1 MKKHTAKIIT
11 MLLTIVFAVCLA
23 MGLAGCSSC
32 SGCNDDYATE
42 TKYDAIYDAYA
53 EVLEEDALS
62 KTEWYSVYKD
72 AIDAANLEEGF
83 EVNGAV
89 LDGDDYVVFT
99 FGDGKLYRL
108 SINGSDFLECVQ
120 FTLTTKDTDDA
131 LLKGVNLDIYYTDN
145 GERVVWRTVKTDAT
159 TGTFLLYL
167 PVSDTKTYGIQ
178 VSSTGDHNHTYG
190 VAEDVTFTASASDK
204 HITVVLAEVTTYMVR
219 VENSIGNP
227 IAGVAIGIY
236 HNDADN
242 KTAIAEAVTGA
253 SGTLTAYFVV
263 KQNAKYVIKFQNVAN
278 AIPAGYTASAEAY
291 ELDFSTKVTV
301 IVLEMNRKVQNV
313 DATYSSNIAREFD
326 NNDMRYDYAEL
337 ALNAKVS
344 QSGNSYYVGT
354 AKIFIALDKLIPRMN
369 GTNTIVEIA
378 NEDDKYFVVEKLHIE
393 PGQSEEEALI
403 ANIYDNV
410 NYTNLIKAYG
420 AKVNSDGVYALNNDL
435 YSFLTDCAH
444 LLSGATGDKTDENL
458 PLVYLDGPVLSA
470 GEAGIYEDAVIPG
483 YTADPLTVRLRT
495 HTAGFFKFTI
505 TGGDPVGRY
514 FVIVNGS
521 DIPMTADGENVSAIV
536 YLPEEITT
544 VQFHSDLA
552 YETTVTISL
561 TQTASGS
568 VTAPDILD
576 EDGEYTFPVYP
587 ADVVKEVYFTSNYFT
602 TLRERQHYH
611 YTMEILECPEDIE
624 LMGRFYIVDDSGT
637 SGRVSHVNMPISV
650 DEPMVN
656 YVYLDYKVG
665 DSAMIYNKLPRL
677 LFFHEGYDFRT
688 VKVKF
693 TFKNDSV
700 NYFFER
706 GEGDQGKYSSYFNL
720 IDTYVSLSIPA
731 KGFLP
736 DGAQEF
742 LKTETI
748 PGTDGQE
755 PTVINYIL
763 VGWLDEEDGAFYPY
777 GSTILV
783 PDINH
788 DVTLVAQWKKPVE
801 YTADGQLG
809 VGDENKLENITFKTD
824 EVYNVKVMLN
834 TASVTTGMYYLN
846 AVLDTNFGTTLKIVL
861 CKDGSTTTTPATAYM
876 LLDEAHS
883 SEGQYVYIGLFD
895 KTASYDCF
903 TIDINSSIGEVTIK
917 QLHLKAFSVSDYTL
931 TLDAEDEILVP
942 FDNSSATWTSSS
954 LNAYYVN
961 LSGVTSSV
969 KLRVFITNPTDIKIN
984 GFVYRYYTTSNS
996 YGVSFGVNPG
1006 ETIVVSLSSVSQSKL
1021 LFKSDNDRNYYAWL
1035 KVRIATGYKLSYD
1048 NNTDDTQYAGS
1059 LPETVSSRA
1068 KGELVQITKPLSPL
1082 TRPDYDFVGWSPVQG
1097 VEYDPN
1103 TEYYQTGD
1111 YIEMPAGNLVL
1122 YAVWKLKNFNYV
1134 EVGVGEEN
1142 KLVDAIIDSS
1152 LYQGT
1157 RVRLKEGAK
1166 GAAYRITLEFDHN
1179 MGGSVLFTTDSYI
1192 PVLAELKEVISGR
1205 YVYVGIAYIAE
1216 GYFIHFNME
1225 TEEPIKL
1232 SVTLEKYVQ
1241 ATLEADS
1248 DYIDVIL
1255 VAGIAKNDYIIK
1267 VPLGESMTAGN
1278 YRLMIQS
1285 TIGVVD
1291 YRLIID
1297 NKEVSF
1303 SNDSWGWAKGIIIT
1317 IPDGVTEI
1325 SFVTYNSTG
1334 DPYTC
1339 GISVKVIKLY
1349 SVSYEKGD
1357 DDATGTAP
1365 TTREN
1370 LGFND
1375 TVTLKDN
1382 TFVKNGYVFAGWKVL
1397 GDEED
1402 AKLYQYGDT
1411 YTLNGKNV
1419 VFVAQWK
1426 LAPEFEHVEGNLGI
1440 GEQYKV
1446 TTTITADSK
1455 TATFPLE
1462 NISDGKYTL
1471 QITSTADLGDLI
1483 TLDLDGAALYM
1494 IKDPAS
1500 TETQFIYTGFPRL
1513 TAKSIAIKF
1522 TSDIAATITA
1532 ELNIYENVVVKM
1544 DGGPVVVPFNAYGVN
1559 SNLSNTFQISPRQ
1572 NNGSAFSGGAAVYV
1586 TVTNYSG
1593 QTLTVY
1599 LQRNNTTTA
1608 TYRWTFSN
1616 IAPGETGL
1624 QSSSIQA
1631 TYLNVWYLY
1640 ASTSTVTAEIP
1651 MVLNLYG
1658 TDPRV
1663 KYTHSHG
1670 VDVDHQSEVSGSMTS
1685 GDLSVLPGSVNS
1697 FRACNYK
1704 REGYVFIGWKLEGDD
1719 TVYAV
1724 GDTFVMPDH
1733 AITITAQ
1740 WKAISELEKLIGVSM
1755 MTAHLTDATTVLRL
1769 NLDTDPGEN
1778 QVTNGNYTVKME
1790 LAVNVGNMFT
1800 MDVQNLEKTKIGVVV
1815 MVHMAELDSA
1825 GRYVY
1830 MGYLNVA
1837 DNTSAI
1843 VYDVAT
1849 AKLGASEIKVTLEKY
1864 MAPTVKPDGQTY
1876 YVPAAYT
1883 SLTDVH
1889 FYVNFDQSLLNTNCL
1904 IYYLDVSNGS
1914 YYSRLFISVYAD
1926 GTRLGSGFGDKASFE
1941 FGSFESLE
1949 IRQDYYTGVVLVGI
1963 KIAKAYKVAYDKNAG
1978 ESEEQVT
1985 GSVTNSNAYAPGE
1998 QFTVST
2004 SVFTWEGHVFL
2015 GWEYKGKTYYAND
2028 KITVDSENVVLKA
2041 LWREITVNEVENTL
2055 QVGQIS
2061 DGVVLDSSK
2070 YTATRLTVDGFNFG
2084 GYNKWNYVVKVI
2096 FSEKPELDYILM
2108 RTAGG
2113 ANLYL
2118 VYSEADSSEGKYVF
2132 TVGFKPNSKD
2142 NYIEFVT
2149 ADADFGTYT
2158 VSVSF
2163 EENTLKY
2170 KADGV
2175 ERLMSLQHTIN
2186 NGTNQFSYE
2195 ADSTIIAGKYQI
2207 TVRDVTGKLSGN
2219 VSIYGGTSGGSNL
2232 GTVAI
2237 GSTVTV
2243 NLTSDV
2249 DLLAFYMSG
2258 NIGGMIAVTITRVD

>member
-11 MLLTIVFAVCLA
+11 LMLIIVCAVCLVF
-23 MGLAGCSSC
+23 GI
-32 SGCNDDYATE
+32 SGCKNRNKPTSS
-42 TKYDAIYDAYA
+42 KYDAIYEAYTD
-53 EVLEEDALS
+53 VLDEGAMS
-62 KTEWYSVYKD
+62 KTEWYSVYEN
-72 AIDAANLEEGF
+72 AINAANLGDNF
-83 EVNGAV
+83 QVNGAI

-99 FGDGKLYRL
+99 FGNGKFYRL
-108 SINGSDFLECVQ
+108 TINGSDFLECVQ
-120 FTLTTKDTDDA
+120 FTLTTKDASDA
-131 LLKGVNLDIYYTDN
+131 LLKGVNLDIYYTS
-145 GERVVWRTVKTDAT
+145 GAGRVVWRTVKTDAT
-159 TGTFLLYL
+159 TGSFLLYI
-167 PVSDTKTYGIQ
+167 PVGDTNTYGIQ
-178 VSSTGDHNHTYG
+178 VSAAGDHNHTYG
-190 VAEDVTFTASASDK
+190 VTEDVTFTASAADK
-204 HITVVLAEVTTYMVR
+204 QITVVLAEVTTYMVR
-219 VENSIGNP
+219 VENSIGTP

-253 SGTLTAYFVV
+253 NGTLTAYFVV

-278 AIPAGYTASAEAY
+278 AIPAGYKASAEAY

-301 IVLEMNRKVQNV
+301 IVLEMNRKVQDV
-313 DATYSSNIAREFD
+313 DAAYSSDIAQEPD
-326 NNDMRYDYAEL
+326 NTDLRYDYAEL
-337 ALNAKVS
+337 ALDAKVS

-354 AKIFIALDKLIPRMN
+354 TKIYIALDRLIPRMN
-369 GTNTIVEIA
+369 GTKTIVEIA
-378 NEDDKYFVVEKLHIE
+378 NENDKYFVVEKLHIE
-393 PGQSEEEALI
+393 PGQSEEEALV

-420 AKVNSDGVYALNNDL
+420 AKVNSDGVYALNDDL

-444 LLSGATGDKTDENL
+444 LLSGATGEKTDENL

-505 TGGDPVGRY
+505 SGGDPIGRY
-514 FVIVNGS
+514 YIVVNGS
-521 DIPMTADGENVSAIV
+521 DIPMTADGENLSSIV
-536 YLPEEITT
+536 YLPAEITT
-544 VQFHSDLA
+544 VQFHSDLS
-552 YETTVTISL
+552 YETTATISL

-587 ADVVKEVYFTSNYFT
+587 ADVVKGVYYNSNYFT

-624 LMGRFYIVDDSGT
+624 LMGRFYIVDDSGST
-637 SGRVSHVNMPISV
+637 GRVGYENRPISV

-656 YVYLDYKVG
+656 YVYLAYKVG
-665 DSAMIYNKLPRL
+665 DSDMIDTKLPRL

-700 NYFFER
+700 SYFFER

-777 GSTILV
+777 GTTILV
-783 PDINH
+783 PDINR

-801 YTADGQLG
+801 YTVDGQLG

-846 AVLDTNFGTTLKIVL
+846 AVLDKNFGTTLKIVL
-861 CKDGSTTTTPATAYM
+861 CEDGSTTTIPATAYM

-961 LSGVTSSV
+961 LSGVTSGV

-1059 LPETVSSRA
+1059 LPETITSAA

-1082 TRPDYDFVGWSPVQG
+1082 TRPDYDFVGWSMVKG
-1097 VEYDPN
+1097 DVYDPN
-1103 TEYYQTGD
+1103 TKYYQTGD
-1111 YIEMPAGNLVL
+1111 YIEMPAGNVVL

-1134 EVGVGEEN
+1134 EVGVGEEG

-1157 RVRLKEGAK
+1157 RVKLKEGVD
-1166 GAAYRITLEFDHN
+1166 GATYRITLEFDHN

-1192 PVLAELKEVISGR
+1192 DVLATLKEVISGK

-1232 SVTLEKYVQ
+1232 SVTLERYIQ

-1248 DYIDVIL
+1248 DYIEIVVNSVDAPDNYLEKIT
-1255 VAGIAKNDYIIK
+1255 
-1267 VPLGESMTAGN
+1267 LGDTVTPGN
-1278 YRLMIQS
+1278 YWFFIQS
-1285 TIGVVD
+1285 PEGKHDIYLCIGSSS
-1291 YRLIID
+1291 IQID
-1297 NKEVSF
+1297 DRNLA
-1303 SNDSWGWAKGIIIT
+1303 WTKGIIIT
-1317 IPDGVTEI
+1317 IPDGVTQI
-1325 SFVTYNSTG
+1325 YVRGYTTVN
-1334 DPYTC
+1334 DPVAPYRM
-1339 GISVKVIKLY
+1339 GFSIKVIKLY

-1357 DDATGTAP
+1357 DEATGTAP
-1365 TTREN
+1365 ATRES

-1375 TVTLKDN
+1375 TITVKNN
-1382 TFVKNGYVFAGWKVL
+1382 TFVKDGYVFAGWKVL

-1402 AKLYQYGDT
+1402 TKIYQYGDT

-1483 TLDLDGAALYM
+1483 TLDLDGVALYM
-1494 IKDPAS
+1494 LKDPAS
-1500 TETQFIYTGFPRL
+1500 TATQFIYTGFPRL
-1513 TAKSIAIKF
+1513 TAKSKAIKF

-1532 ELNIYENVVVKM
+1532 ELNIYDNIVVKM

-1559 SNLSNTFQISPRQ
+1559 SKLDNTFMISPRQ
-1572 NNGSAFSGGAAVYV
+1572 NDGSAFTTGATTFI

-1593 QTLTVY
+1593 QTLTFY
-1599 LQRNNTTTA
+1599 LQKNGTSSSTA
-1608 TYRWTFSN
+1608 VNRWTFNNVAHGAYGYQYLSN
-1616 IAPGETGL
+1616 SPT
-1624 QSSSIQA
+1624 S
-1631 TYLNVWYLY
+1631 LNVWYLY
-1640 ASTSTVTAEIP
+1640 ASTSSAAEIP
-1651 MVLNLYG
+1651 MVLSLYSSNVSV
-1658 TDPRV
+1658 TL
-1663 KYTHSHG
+1663 THAHG
-1670 VDVDHQSEVSGSMTS
+1670 VDEEHQKEVSGNMN
-1685 GDLSVLPGSVNS
+1685 DIVAVPGSVTS
-1697 FRACNYK
+1697 FRACSYT

-1724 GDTFVMPDH
+1724 GDKFIVP
-1733 AITITAQ
+1733 AKAATITAQ
-1740 WKAISELEKLIGVSM
+1740 WVAISELEKLIGVGTT
-1755 MTAHLTDATTVLRL
+1755 TAQLTDVTTGLRL

-1778 QVTNGNYTVKME
+1778 QVTNGNYIIRIE

-1800 MDVQNLEKTKIGVVV
+1800 MEVQNFDKTKIGEVV

-1825 GRYVY
+1825 GCYVY

-1837 DNTSAI
+1837 DNTATL
-1843 VYDVAT
+1843 VYDVVN
-1849 AKLGASEIKVTLEKY
+1849 AKLGASELEVTLEKY
-1864 MAPTVKPDGQTY
+1864 VAPTVKADGQVY
-1876 YVPAAYT
+1876 FVPAAYT

-1889 FYVNFDQSLLNTNCL
+1889 FYVNFDQSLLNTNCR
-1904 IYYLDVSNGS
+1904 INYFDVSNGS
-1914 YYSRLFISVYAD
+1914 YPSNFKIIVYAD
-1926 GTRLGSGFGDKASFE
+1926 GTSMGDWINVYATIAE

-1949 IRQDYYTGVVLVGI
+1949 IRQNTYNGVVLVGI
-1963 KIAKAYKVAYDKNAG
+1963 KFVKVYKVAYEKNAG
-1978 ESEEQVT
+1978 ESEEQIT
-1985 GSVTNSNAYAPGE
+1985 GSVTDSSAYAPGE

-2004 SVFTWEGHVFL
+2004 SVFTWEGHEFL

-2028 KITVDSENVVLKA
+2028 KITVDGENVVLKA

-2061 DGVVLDSSK
+2061 NGVVLDSAK
-2070 YTATRLTVDGFNFG
+2070 YTATRLTVDGFSSG
-2084 GYNKWNYVVKVI
+2084 GYNKGNYIIKVI

-2108 RTAGG
+2108 RTARG

-2132 TVGFKPNSKD
+2132 IVGFKPLNGND

-2158 VSVSF
+2158 VSVSI

-2175 ERLMSLQHTIN
+2175 ERLMSLQHTVN
-2186 NGTNQFSYE
+2186 NSANYFSYE

-2207 TVRDVTGKLSGN
+2207 TVRDVTGKLSGS
-2219 VSIYGGTSGGSNL
+2219 VIVEGGDSGAIDL
-2232 GTVAI
+2232 GKVAI

-2258 NIGGMIAVTITRVD
+2258 NIGGMIAVTITRVVD